1 MELNMRFPNTL
12 RLPPAAKRVAL
23 VAALVLTAGATLV
36 LAPSASAAVSAPV
49 RVNAGG
55 SAYTDAAGN
64 AWSADAAYTSGGGGY
79 DTLYGGSTTGSAI
92 AGTSDPSLYQSY
104 DLFNN
109 WSGYKFDIA
118 NGTYQ
123 VTLKMVED
131 WANAAGQRKFDVR
144 IEGTTVLTGFDIFAS
159 CGAFTACDRT
169 FSATVSDGQLNV
181 QFNMNGGANY
191 ATVSA
196 IQVTGGSGGGGVT
209 TPPSA
214 PSGLEV
220 TGTSSSSV
228 SLSWNASTDNVGVT
242 GYQVLRGS
250 TVVSTVSGTTFT
262 DTGLTASTSYA
273 YTVKARDAAGNVSAA
288 SNQVTATT
296 QSDGGSDT
304 TPPSAPSGLT
314 VTGTSAS
321 SASLSWNASTDN
333 VGVTGYQVLRAGTVV
348 ATATGTT
355 FTDTGLAAST
365 SYSYTVKAQDAAGN
379 VSAASNQVTATTQAG
394 GGGGGKRLVGYFVE
408 WGVYARNYNVK
419 NIVTSGSASKLTA
432 IEYAFGNVTNGQC
445 AIGDSYADYD
455 KFYDAA
461 SSVDGVSDTWDTGAL
476 RGNFGQLRR
485 LKRMYPNIKVIYS
498 FGGWTW
504 SSGFGQAAANASA
517 FADSCYNLLKDPRWA
532 DVFDGIDVDWEYPN
546 SCGNTCDSSGFS
558 SYKTLMAALRARFG
572 SSFLVTAAITADGNA
587 GGKQDVADYA
597 GAAQY
602 VDWYNV
608 MTYDFFGAFAPSGPT
623 APHSPLFN
631 YAGIPTPGFYGDNA
645 IQHLKSKGIPA
656 SKLLL
661 GIGFYGRGWSGVTQS
676 APGGSATGPAPGTYE
691 QGIEDYKVLRTSCP
705 ATGTVG
711 GTAYAFCGNQWW
723 SYDTPGTIGG
733 KMSYTKTQG
742 LGGAFFWELSGD
754 TTGGELIT
762 AMNTGLS

>member
-1 MELNMRFPNTL
+1 MRFSNTL
-12 RLPPAAKRVAL
+12 RHPLAKKRALLAAGLLLASGSL
-23 VAALVLTAGATLV
+23 VM
-36 LAPSASAAVSAPV
+36 LAPAASAAVSAPI

-55 SAYTDAAGN
+55 SAYTDTGGN
-64 AWSADAAYTSGGGGY
+64 AWSADAAYTAGGWGY
-79 DTLYGGSTTGSAI
+79 DTLYGGSTATHAI

-109 WSGYKFDIA
+109 NSGYKFDVA

-144 IEGTTVLTGFDIFAS
+144 IEGAAVLTAFDIFAA
-159 CGAFTACDRT
+159 CGAFTACDRS
-169 FSATVSDGQLNV
+169 FSTTVSDGQLNV
-181 QFNMNGGANY
+181 QFTMNGGANY

-196 IQVTGGSGGGGVT
+196 IQVTGGSGGGGDT
-209 TPPSA
+209 TAPSA
-214 PSGLEV
+214 PANLAV
-220 TGTSSSSV
+220 TGTTASSV
-228 SLSWNASTDNVGVT
+228 SLSWGASTDNVGVS
-242 GYQVLRGS
+242 GYQVFRNGTSVGTVTS
-250 TVVSTVSGTTFT
+250 TSFT
-262 DTGLTASTSYA
+262 DTGLSASTSYA

-288 SNQVTATT
+288 SNQVTGTT
-296 QSDGGSDT
+296 QAAGGDT
-304 TPPSAPSGLT
+304 TAPSAPTNLAVTATTSST
-314 VTGTSAS
+314 V
-321 SASLSWNASTDN
+321 SLSWGASSDN
-333 VGVTGYQVLRAGTVV
+333 VGVTGYQVFRAGSNV
-348 ATATGTT
+348 ATVTGTSY
-355 FTDTGLAAST
+355 TDTGLAAST
-365 SYSYTVKAQDAAGN
+365 SYAYTVKARDAAGN
-379 VSAASNQVTATTQAG
+379 VSAASNQVTGTTQASG

-408 WGVYARNYNVK
+408 WGVYARNYQVK
-419 NIVTSGSASKLTA
+419 NIATSGSASKLTA

-485 LKRMYPNIKVIYS
+485 LKRMFPNIKVIWS

-504 SSGFGQAAANASA
+504 SSGFGQAAANATA

-572 SSFLVTAAITADGNA
+572 PSFLVTAAITADGNA

-623 APHSPLFN
+623 APHSPLN
-631 YAGIPTPGFYGDNA
+631 SYPGIPIAGFYGDNA

-691 QGIEDYKVLRTSCP
+691 QGIEDYKVLKNSCP
-705 ATGTVG
+705 PTGTVG
-711 GTAYAFCGNQWW
+711 GTSYSKCGSNWW
-723 SYDTPGTIGG
+723 SFDTPSTIAG
-733 KMSYTKTQG
+733 KMSWAKGQG
-742 LGGAFFWELSGD
+742 LGGAFFWELTGD
-754 TTGGELIT
+754 TTNGELIT
-762 AMNTGLS
+762 AMKNGLG

>member
-1 MELNMRFPNTL
+1 MAMLTPNYKLSFLTERRRPNPSPFVSNPWSWNMRFSNTL
-12 RLPPAAKRVAL
+12 RHPLAKKRALLAAGLLLASGSL
-23 VAALVLTAGATLV
+23 VM
-36 LAPSASAAVSAPV
+36 LAPAASAAVSAPI

-55 SAYTDAAGN
+55 SAYTDTGGN
-64 AWSADAAYTSGGGGY
+64 AWSADAAYTAGGWGY
-79 DTLYGGSTTGSAI
+79 DTLYGGSTTTHAI

-109 WSGYKFDIA
+109 NSGYKFDVA

-144 IEGTTVLTGFDIFAS
+144 IEGAAVLTAFDIFAA
-159 CGAFTACDRT
+159 CGAFTACDRS
-169 FSATVSDGQLNV
+169 FSTTVSDGQLNV
-181 QFNMNGGANY
+181 QFTMNGGANY

-196 IQVTGGSGGGGVT
+196 IQVTGGSGGGGDT
-209 TPPSA
+209 TAPSA
-214 PSGLEV
+214 PANLAV
-220 TGTSSSSV
+220 TGTTASSV
-228 SLSWNASTDNVGVT
+228 SLSWGASTDNVGVS
-242 GYQVLRGS
+242 GYQVFRNGTSVGTVTS
-250 TVVSTVSGTTFT
+250 TSFT
-262 DTGLTASTSYA
+262 DTGLSASTSYA

-288 SNQVTATT
+288 SNQVT
-296 QSDGGSDT
+296 G
-304 TPPSAPSGLT
+304 
-314 VTGTSAS
+314 
-321 SASLSWNASTDN
+321 
-333 VGVTGYQVLRAGTVV
+333 
-348 ATATGTT
+348 
-355 FTDTGLAAST
+355 
-365 SYSYTVKAQDAAGN
+365 
-379 VSAASNQVTATTQAG
+379 TTQASG

-408 WGVYARNYNVK
+408 WGVYARNYQVK
-419 NIVTSGSASKLTA
+419 NIATSGSASKLTA

-485 LKRMYPNIKVIYS
+485 LKRMFPNIKVIWS

-504 SSGFGQAAANASA
+504 SSGFGQAAANATA

-546 SCGNTCDSSGFS
+546 SCGNTCDTSGFS

-572 SSFLVTAAITADGNA
+572 SSFLVTAAITADGNS

-623 APHSPLFN
+623 APHSPLN
-631 YAGIPTPGFYGDNA
+631 SYPGIPIAGFYGDNA

-691 QGIEDYKVLRTSCP
+691 QGIEDYKVLKGSCP

-711 GTAYAFCGNQWW
+711 GTAYAYCGNQWW
-723 SYDTPGTIGG
+723 SYDTPATIGG
-733 KMSYTKTQG
+733 KMSYAKTQS

-754 TTGGELIT
+754 TTGGELIG